1 MVRIALGPFPGSS
14 DDVIQRRNN
23 VRRGC
28 GVEGCLAQVTFWC
41 ITSNEW
47 VCYQHGQLLLCEE
60 WNAWDNSLEIE
71 GPLQVYIVDRGIAM
85 DQLFNEVDNAREV
98 VLTEGANQKDADRY
112 MKLIR
117 CKAAATRSWGRF
129 YREA

>member
-14 DDVIQRRNN
+14 DDVIQRRNG

-41 ITSNEW
+41 ISSGEW
-47 VCYQHGQLLLCEE
+47 VCYLHGQLLLREE
-60 WNAWDNSLEIE
+60 WNAWDNSLEVE
-71 GPLQVYIVDRGIAM
+71 GPLQVYIVNYGVSMRH
-85 DQLFNEVDNAREV
+85 LFKEVDNARDQA
-98 VLTEGANQKDADRY
+98 LSDDANQKDVDRY

-117 CKAAATRSWGRF
+117 CKAAATITWGRLV
-129 YREA
+129 

>member
-14 DDVIQRRNN
+14 DDIIQRREG

-41 ITSNEW
+41 KTSNEW
-47 VCYQHGQLLLCEE
+47 VCYTHGQLLLREE

-71 GPLQVYIVDRGIAM
+71 GPLQVYTVNRGVEMDR
-85 DQLFNEVDNAREV
+85 LFKEVDNARDQA
-98 VLTEGANQKDADRY
+98 LSGGANQSDVGRFI
-112 MKLIR
+112 KLIR
-117 CKAAATRSWGRF
+117 CKAAATITWGRLNDT
-129 YREA
+129 R